1 MCVNLFIFIY
11 ATKQNVE
18 VGKGLKGEQFVGI
31 RRPAPEREKSAQR
44 EKVNMPTDSSTS
56 HTLGAS
62 ASLEGRPTWSVPT
75 GTPSPM
81 SVVCL

>member
-1 MCVNLFIFIY
+1 MLQKRILRL
-11 ATKQNVE
+11 E
-18 VGKGLKGEQFVGI
+18 KGLKGEQFVGI

-44 EKVNMPTDSSTS
+44 EEVNMPTDSSTS